1 MQRLTISATV
11 IALEAVAAFE
21 VIETAGKSEVMV
33 VVLVAVV
40 AVVVL
45 EVVVAA
51 SVDAGSGSCCSG

>member
-33 VVLVAVV
+33 VVVV
-40 AVVVL
+40 VVVVVL
-45 EVVVAA
+45 EVVIVAG
-51 SVDAGSGSCCSG
+51 VDAGSG